1 MSLNTSAFDP
11 DPWLGEWTIF
21 FWATWIAWAPY
32 VGVFIARISR
42 GRTIR
47 EFVLGVLL
55 APSLFTMVWFAV
67 FGAAG
72 IDFDSNSGGS
82 IGEAAANNEAV
93 ALFEFLAQYPLALV
107 TSLLAIFL
115 VWIFFVAG
123 ADAGTIVLGSMSA
136 GGTPNPKTRIKL
148 TWGAIMALVA
158 AILLLAGGLDAIQQS
173 QILIAAPFGILMLA
187 IAWALLKALRKDYRE
202 ERQQLQEV
210 MAHDGNVEKQQMVE
224 IMRRHEAGEPIG
236 QSTPGPRQVARKRPL
251 LPRDEGPEVL
261 PGLFAISGEEDETGR
276 RVPW

>member
-11 DPWLGEWTIF
+11 DPWLGEWTIY

-67 FGAAG
+67 FGAAS
-72 IDFDSNSGGS
+72 IDFDSNSGGA

-136 GGTPNPKTRIKL
+136 GGTPNPSTRIKL

-173 QILIAAPFGILMLA
+173 QILIAAPFGVLMLA
-187 IAWALLKALRKDYRE
+187 IAAALLRALRKDYRE
-202 ERQQLQEV
+202 ERRQLQEV
-210 MAHDGNVEKQQMVE
+210 MAHDQNVEKQQMVE

-236 QSTPGPRQVARKRPL
+236 QS
-251 LPRDEGPEVL
+251 
-261 PGLFAISGEEDETGR
+261 STGR
-276 RVPW
+276 DK